1 MAPPSFCRSR
11 GASVPYSPARVRLAL
26 LALALGGFG
35 IGCTEVVAMGLLPD
49 LARDLLPDLYAASPA
64 QANGQA
70 GNLIAAY
77 ALGVVVGAPT
87 IAAFAARFSRK
98 RLLLVLLAV
107 ITVATLAAAVLP
119 SFGLVFAARFVAG
132 LPHGA
137 YFGVAA
143 LVAASLLGPG
153 KRGQGTAFVMG
164 GLTIANVVGVPA
176 ITWLGQQAGW
186 RIAYV
191 AVAALFALTFAAV
204 ALVVPAQPGN
214 PKATV
219 RGELRAFRRSQ
230 VWFTLGVGSIGFSGL
245 FAVYTYVSPLAT
257 DVTGLPRSAVP
268 ILLIV
273 FGLGMTAG
281 NFSGGWFADRGVRR
295 ALFTAFGGVLGAL
308 AALLLTVWAV
318 PGLFACCFLLG
329 AAVGAG
335 SIALQ
340 VRLLD
345 VARDSQTIA
354 SAVNHSALNI
364 GSTLG
369 AAVGGAVVA
378 AGLGYV
384 APVGVG
390 LSPSVVGR
398 ALAVVSFTVE
408 SRRRRAA
415 VPAVA
420 VHAGAGDA
428 ATGER
433 QL

>member
-1 MAPPSFCRSR
+1 M
-11 GASVPYSPARVRLAL
+11 PYSPARVRFAL

-35 IGCTEVVAMGLLPD
+35 IGCTEFVAMGLLPD
-49 LARDLLPDLYAASPA
+49 LARDLLPDVYAASPE

-119 SFGLVFAARFVAG
+119 SFGLVFAARFVAA

-176 ITWLGQQAGW
+176 ITWLGQHAGW
-186 RIAYV
+186 RLAYV
-191 AVAALFALTFAAV
+191 VVAALFALTFVAV

-214 PKATV
+214 PGATV

-245 FAVYTYVSPLAT
+245 FAVYTYVSPIAT
-257 DVTGLPRSAVP
+257 DVTGLPLATVP
-268 ILLIV
+268 IVLIV

-281 NFSGGWFADRGVRR
+281 NFSGGWFVDRGVRR
-295 ALFTAFGGVLGAL
+295 ALFTAFGGVVAAL
-308 AALLLTVWAV
+308 VVLLLTVSTVA
-318 PGLFACCFLLG
+318 GLFACCFLLG

-340 VRLLD
+340 VRLMD
-345 VARDSQTIA
+345 VAGDSQTIA
-354 SAVNHSALNI
+354 AAVNHSALNI
-364 GSTLG
+364 GNTLG
-369 AAVGGAVVA
+369 AALGGAVVA

-384 APVGVG
+384 APITVG
-390 LSPSVVGR
+390 LALSIAGLL
-398 ALAVVSFTVE
+398 LAVVSFTVDA
-408 SRRRRAA
+408 RQRRAA
-415 VPAVA
+415 AAAPAERAPELV
-420 VHAGAGDA
+420 GDRA
-428 ATGER
+428 
-433 QL
+433 